1 MKIPLSLHVTRVAGF
16 FLLGVTALASGG
28 ARQGDLRPAGL
39 PQASVELDP
48 LVQPA
53 RPFLRFELP
62 PRPAT
67 LLGQPVEFHPHEIW
81 RPMCSVPASMT
92 LEELQTLVLQHQAL
106 VESAPKTLAN
116 AAGNDA
122 GLDIVYVVSGSIPSG
137 ALAAL
142 AASEAYI
149 ESFFGDMITVTID
162 VSFQPLQPGVL
173 GGTSSSSGYVSY
185 AGTRSLLQSDMDA
198 SDSIQAWLP
207 SGSTCPVR
215 YTSGSS
221 VTNETR
227 VFFNFAN
234 YKAADGTVGGTDA
247 NMTFNS
253 NFAFDY
259 DPSDGVPGSQYSFQD
274 VVIHE
279 TGHALGFTCGG
290 DFRFRDMDVL
300 DLFRFQRT
308 DGSGDYNPD
317 SLSEFQ
323 VRARL
328 VAYNAPNDDHN
339 SDLISAEYRMA
350 DGSPY
355 QMSHFREQVQNIGLM
370 DPALAAGE
378 TWWPA
383 FFSTADVAMFD
394 AIGYDY

>member
-1 MKIPLSLHVTRVAGF
+1 MKIPLSLLGVAGLS
-16 FLLGVTALASGG
+16 FLCATAIASGG
-28 ARQGDLRPAGL
+28 VRQSSLRPAG
-39 PQASVELDP
+39 SIETSIELEP
-48 LVQPA
+48 STEPA
-53 RPFLRFELP
+53 VPFLRFELP

-81 RPMCSVPASMT
+81 RPMCAGAAGMT
-92 LEELQTLVLQHQAL
+92 LGELQTLALQHQAL

-116 AAGNDA
+116 SAGNDA
-122 GLDIVYVVSGSIPSG
+122 GLDIVYVVSGSIPAG

-142 AASEAYI
+142 AASEAYL
-149 ESFFGDMITVTID
+149 EPFFGDMITVTIN

-185 AGTRSLLQSDMDA
+185 SGTRSLIVSDMDA
-198 SDSIQAWLP
+198 SDSIQSWLP

-227 VFFNFAN
+227 VFFTFAN
-234 YKAADGTVGGTDA
+234 YKAVDGTVGGSDA

-259 DPSDGVPGSQYSFQD
+259 DPSNGVPGTQYSFQD

-290 DFRFRDMDVL
+290 DFRFRDMEVL
-300 DLFRFQRT
+300 DLYRFQRT

-323 VRARL
+323 VRPRL
-328 VAYNAPNDDHN
+328 VAFNSPNDDHN

-355 QMSHFREQVQNIGLM
+355 QMSHFREQVPNIGLM